1 MRICG
6 NMNRFF
12 MRPLLAA
19 AALLTASTATADY
32 FYDSQGIQYG
42 TLDETTCEVQN
53 PRGYSSDSSYSG
65 NISIPE
71 QVTNNGKTYTVTQIG
86 RHAFYGAKNLDGVVV
101 PKTVTVIYDNAFYG
115 SGVEWITIEDG
126 ENPIEFKT
134 GGSSMTRVFDDVPVK
149 NAYIGRDFIFPGGPS
164 WKTNPPFSWNDAL
177 QIVEIGDLVT
187 SIPSCSFNE
196 CHNLFQVTIGSGVKT
211 IGDDAF
217 GETGVENLYIDNLE
231 QWCNIDFGT
240 FYSSPLAFNHGWL
253 HVGGA
258 DAVYDIVIPDGV
270 TKINSYAFAGARL
283 NSVTVPSGVTEIG
296 EEAFAECWG
305 DFQTVHLPEGL
316 QSIGYGAFANSTL
329 KRIEIPESVTYL
341 GSNMFFRCNELEE
354 VIINAQITSVEEYS
368 FYQCGNLR
376 TVVLPPTLR
385 IIHDWA
391 FSSCISLQSIDIPE
405 GVTEI
410 GDVAFSGYGFTSVI
424 IPNSVRTLGAGCF
437 QGSKLT
443 SVVIGTGLS
452 EIPDDCFSG
461 SELTSVTLPDNVTS
475 LGEEAF
481 GGCASLAEV
490 NIGKGL
496 KQISDRCFQNS
507 GLKSIS
513 LPSRLSSIGVEAF
526 SDCASL
532 TTADL
537 GTGLREIPE
546 KCFQNSGIVTI
557 TLPENITTVG
567 EEAFS
572 LCLSMR
578 SVTVLGPKN
587 FEAYA
592 FFTDNYLERDRQGL
606 NVYIDDLTDWC
617 ERTTFANKYASPFY
631 TGGGDVPSSLYVNG
645 ELVENLV
652 IPDGM
657 VKINDYTF
665 NDCGSIKSVV
675 VPDGVVSIG
684 TYAFSCPEMA
694 KATIGKNVN
703 SIGSY
708 AFSSSKLMEF
718 TSWNPVPPANSGIG
732 YHSDDFTVYVPAGS
746 VDAYKN
752 SEAWRYFNIKPIG
765 EGGVEEIGGDG
776 VSVSVVDGRIVVSG
790 ADDDDVVEV
799 YDLSGRRVYAGVAAE
814 IPLTD
819 GGVYIVKV
827 AGQAFKMAV

>member
-1 MRICG
+1 MKRCFIKH
-6 NMNRFF
+6 
-12 MRPLLAA
+12 LLAA
-19 AALLTASTATADY
+19 AALLSASAARADW
-32 FYDSQGIQYG
+32 FSYDGLYYD
-42 TLDETTCEVQN
+42 TLDETTCEV
-53 PRGYSSDSSYSG
+53 SDNKWHSG
-65 NISIPE
+65 TASIPE
-71 QVTNNGKTYTVTQIG
+71 QVTNPLDGKTYIVTQIG
-86 RHAFYGAKNLDGVVV
+86 KRAFYEAKDLTGVRI

-258 DAVYDIVIPDGV
+258 DATYDIVIPDGV
-270 TKINSYAFAGARL
+270 TKISAFAFAGAKL
-283 NSVTVPSGVTEIG
+283 NSVTVPSGVTGIG

-305 DFQTVHLPEGL
+305 DFQTVYLPDGL
-316 QSIGYGAFANSTL
+316 QKIGYGAFRNSTL
-329 KRIEIPESVTYL
+329 KSIEIPESVTSL
-341 GSNMFFRCNELEE
+341 GYSMFLKCPELEE
-354 VIINAQITSVEEYS
+354 VVINAQITSLEEHS
-368 FYQCGNLR
+368 FVDCSNLR

-385 IIHDWA
+385 IIQDYV
-391 FSSCISLQSIDIPE
+391 FGGCSSLQSIDIPD
-405 GVTEI
+405 GVQEI
-410 GDVAFSGYGFTSVI
+410 GNSAFGGCGLTSVI
-424 IPNSVRTLGAGCF
+424 IPNSVRTLGTWCF
-437 QGSKLT
+437 SCDLT

-452 EIPDDCFSG
+452 EIPDGCFAGSG
-461 SELTSVTLPDNVTS
+461 LTSVTLPDNVTS

-481 GGCASLAEV
+481 ARCASLAEV

-496 KQISDRCFQNS
+496 KQIKDKCFAES
-507 GLKSIS
+507 GLKSVS
-513 LPSRLSSIGVEAF
+513 LPSNVTSIGVEAF
-526 SDCASL
+526 ANCASL
-532 TTADL
+532 ATVDF
-537 GTGLREIPE
+537 GSGIREIPE
-546 KCFQNSGIVTI
+546 NCFRSSGLTEI
-557 TLPENITTVG
+557 TLPE
-567 EEAFS
+567 
-572 LCLSMR
+572 
-578 SVTVLGPKN
+578 SVTNVREWAFAGCVSLRSLTVCGPKT
-587 FEAYA
+587 FDESA
-592 FFTDNYLERDRQGL
+592 FNIYKTTTDYI
-606 NVYIDDLTDWC
+606 NVYIDDLADWC
-617 ERTTFANKYASPFY
+617 ERSTFANQYSCPFVA
-631 TGGGDVPSSLYVNG
+631 GGNEGKLSSLYLNG

-652 IPDGM
+652 IPDG
-657 VKINDYTF
+657 VVRVSDYSF
-665 NDCGSIKSVV
+665 YNCGSIKTVV
-675 VPDGVVSIG
+675 VPDGVMAIG
-684 TYAFSCPEMA
+684 EYAFYCPEMT
-694 KATIGKNVN
+694 KVTLGNTVSIIGI
-703 SIGSY
+703 S
-708 AFSSSKLMEF
+708 AFYSGNLTEF
-718 TSWNPVPPANSGIG
+718 ICYNPVPPANSGLN
-732 YHSDDFTVYVPAGS
+732 YYDDFTVYVPAGS

-819 GGVYIVKV
+819 GGVYVVKV
-827 AGQAFKMAV
+827 AGQAFKMAI

>member
-1 MRICG
+1 MKRCFIKH
-6 NMNRFF
+6 
-12 MRPLLAA
+12 LLAA
-19 AALLTASTATADY
+19 AALLSASAARADW
-32 FYDSQGIQYG
+32 FSYDGLYYD
-42 TLDETTCEVQN
+42 TLDETTCEV
-53 PRGYSSDSSYSG
+53 SDNKWHSG
-65 NISIPE
+65 TASIPE
-71 QVTNNGKTYTVTQIG
+71 QVTNPLDGKVYTVTQIG
-86 RHAFYGAKNLDGVVV
+86 KRAFYEAKDLTGVRI

-126 ENPIEFKT
+126 ENPIGFKT

-354 VIINAQITSVEEYS
+354 AIINAQITSVEEYS

-546 KCFQNSGIVTI
+546 KCFQNSGLVTI

-665 NDCGSIKSVV
+665 NDCGSIRTVV

-718 TSWNPVPPANSGIG
+718 TSWNPVPPTNSGIG

-746 VDAYKN
+746 VDAYK
-752 SEAWRYFNIKPIG
+752 SAEDWRYYNIKAIG
-765 EGGVEEIGGDG
+765 DGGVEEIDGGE
-776 VSVSVVDGRIVVSG
+776 VSVSVIDGRIVVSG
-790 ADDDDVVEV
+790 ADDDAVVEV
-799 YDLSGRRVYAGVAAE
+799 YDLSGRMVYAGVAAE

>member
-1 MRICG
+1 MS
-6 NMNRFF
+6 RFLIK
-12 MRPLLAA
+12 PLLAA

-101 PKTVTVIYDNAFYG
+101 PKTVTVIYEDAFYG
-115 SGVEWITIEDG
+115 CGLGWIRFEDG
-126 ENPIEFKT
+126 EEPIEFKSKGT
-134 GGSSMTRVFDDVPVK
+134 GSMTRVFDEVPVV

-354 VIINAQITSVEEYS
+354 AIINAQITSVEEYS

-513 LPSRLSSIGVEAF
+513 IPSNVTSIGEEAF
-526 SDCASL
+526 AGCASL
-532 TTADL
+532 ETVDL
-537 GTGLREIPE
+537 STRLREIPE
-546 KCFQNSGIVTI
+546 KCFQNSGLVTI

-617 ERTTFANKYASPFY
+617 ERSTFANEYACPFY
-631 TGGGDVPSSLYVNG
+631 TGGGDEPSSLYVNG

-665 NDCGSIKSVV
+665 NDCGSINSVV

-703 SIGSY
+703 TIGMG
-708 AFSSSKLMEF
+708 AF
-718 TSWNPVPPANSGIG
+718 TSEKLAEFICWNPVPPAGSGLLSYTG
-732 YHSDDFTVYVPAGS
+732 PVYVPAGS
-746 VDAYKN
+746 VEAYK
-752 SEAWRYFNIKPIG
+752 SAEDWRYYNIKAIG
-765 EGGVEEIGGDG
+765 DGGVEEIGGG
-776 VSVSVVDGRIVVSG
+776 EVSVSVIDGRIVVSG
-790 ADDDDVVEV
+790 ADDDAVVEV
-799 YDLSGRRVYAGVAAE
+799 YDLSGRRVYAGAAVE

-819 GGVYIVKV
+819 GGVYVVKV
-827 AGQAFKMAV
+827 AGQAFKMAI

>member
-1 MRICG
+1 MKRCFIKH
-6 NMNRFF
+6 
-12 MRPLLAA
+12 LLAA
-19 AALLTASTATADY
+19 AALLSASAARADW
-32 FYDSQGIQYG
+32 FSYDGLYYD
-42 TLDETTCEVQN
+42 TLDETTCEV
-53 PRGYSSDSSYSG
+53 SDNKWHSG
-65 NISIPE
+65 TASIPE
-71 QVTNNGKTYTVTQIG
+71 QVTNPLDGKVYTVTQIG
-86 RHAFYGAKNLDGVVV
+86 KRAFYEAKDLTGVRI

-258 DAVYDIVIPDGV
+258 DATYDIVIPDGV
-270 TKINSYAFAGARL
+270 TKISAFAFAGAKL
-283 NSVTVPSGVTEIG
+283 NSVTVPSGVTGIG

-305 DFQTVHLPEGL
+305 DFQTVYLPDGL
-316 QSIGYGAFANSTL
+316 QKIGYGAFRNSTL
-329 KRIEIPESVTYL
+329 KSIEIPESVTSL
-341 GSNMFFRCNELEE
+341 GYSMFLKCPELEE
-354 VIINAQITSVEEYS
+354 VVINAQITSLEEHS
-368 FYQCGNLR
+368 FVDCSNLR

-385 IIHDWA
+385 IIQDYV
-391 FSSCISLQSIDIPE
+391 FGGCSSLQSIDIPD
-405 GVTEI
+405 GVQEI
-410 GDVAFSGYGFTSVI
+410 GNSAFGGCGLTSVI
-424 IPNSVRTLGAGCF
+424 IPNSVRTLGTWCF
-437 QGSKLT
+437 SCDLT

-452 EIPDDCFSG
+452 EIPDGCFAGSG
-461 SELTSVTLPDNVTS
+461 LTSVTLPDNVTS

-481 GGCASLAEV
+481 ARCASLAEV

-496 KQISDRCFQNS
+496 KQIKDKCFAES
-507 GLKSIS
+507 GLKSVS
-513 LPSRLSSIGVEAF
+513 LPSNVTSIGVEAF
-526 SDCASL
+526 AGCASL
-532 TTADL
+532 ETVDL
-537 GTGLREIPE
+537 STRLREIPE
-546 KCFQNSGIVTI
+546 KCFQNSGLVTI

-567 EEAFS
+567 EAAFS
-572 LCLSMR
+572 KCFSMR
-578 SVTVLGPKN
+578 SITVLGPKN

-592 FFTDNYLERDRQGL
+592 FFTNNYSESDRQGL
-606 NVYIDDLTDWC
+606 NVYIDDLADWC
-617 ERTTFANKYASPFY
+617 ERTTFANEYASPFY

-703 SIGSY
+703 SIGVS

-718 TSWNPVPPANSGIG
+718 TSWNPVPPAGSGIG

-746 VDAYKN
+746 VDAYK
-752 SEAWRYFNIKPIG
+752 SAEDWRYYNIKAIG
-765 EGGVEEIGGDG
+765 DGGVEEIGGG
-776 VSVSVVDGRIVVSG
+776 EVSVSVIDGRIVVSG
-790 ADDDDVVEV
+790 ADDDAVVEV
-799 YDLSGRRVYAGVAAE
+799 YDLSGRRVYAGAAAE

>member
-1 MRICG
+1 MKRCFIKH
-6 NMNRFF
+6 
-12 MRPLLAA
+12 LLAA
-19 AALLTASTATADY
+19 AALLSASAARADW
-32 FYDSQGIQYG
+32 FSYDGLYYA
-42 TLDETTCEVQN
+42 TLDETTCEV
-53 PRGYSSDSSYSG
+53 SDNKWHSG
-65 NISIPE
+65 TASIPE
-71 QVTNNGKTYTVTQIG
+71 QVTNPLDGKVYTVTQIG
-86 RHAFYGAKNLDGVVV
+86 KRAFYEAKDLTGVRI

-196 CHNLFQVTIGSGVKT
+196 CHNLFQVTIGNGVKT

-217 GETGVENLYIDNLE
+217 GETGVENLHIDNLE

-258 DAVYDIVIPDGV
+258 DATYDIVIPDGV
-270 TKINSYAFAGARL
+270 TKISAFAFAGAKL
-283 NSVTVPSGVTEIG
+283 NSVTVPSGVTGIG

-305 DFQTVHLPEGL
+305 DFQTVYLPDGL
-316 QSIGYGAFANSTL
+316 QKIGYGAFRNSTL
-329 KRIEIPESVTYL
+329 KSIEIPESVTSL
-341 GSNMFFRCNELEE
+341 GYSMFLKCPELEE
-354 VIINAQITSVEEYS
+354 VVINAQITSLEEHS
-368 FYQCGNLR
+368 FVDCSNLR

-385 IIHDWA
+385 IIQDYV
-391 FSSCISLQSIDIPE
+391 FGGCSSLQSIDIPD
-405 GVTEI
+405 GVQEI
-410 GDVAFSGYGFTSVI
+410 GNSAFGGCGLTSVI
-424 IPNSVRTLGAGCF
+424 IPNSVRTLGTWCF
-437 QGSKLT
+437 SCDLT

-452 EIPDDCFSG
+452 EIPDGCFAGSG
-461 SELTSVTLPDNVTS
+461 LTSVTLPDNVTS

-481 GGCASLAEV
+481 ARCASLAEV

-496 KQISDRCFQNS
+496 KQIKDKCFAES
-507 GLKSIS
+507 GLKSVS
-513 LPSRLSSIGVEAF
+513 LPSNVTSIGVEAF
-526 SDCASL
+526 ANCASL
-532 TTADL
+532 ATVDF
-537 GTGLREIPE
+537 GSGIREIPE
-546 KCFQNSGIVTI
+546 NCFRSSGLTEI
-557 TLPENITTVG
+557 TLPE
-567 EEAFS
+567 
-572 LCLSMR
+572 
-578 SVTVLGPKN
+578 SVTNVREWAFAGCVSLRSLTVCGPKT
-587 FEAYA
+587 FDESA
-592 FFTDNYLERDRQGL
+592 FNIYKTTTDYI
-606 NVYIDDLTDWC
+606 NVYIDDLADWC
-617 ERTTFANKYASPFY
+617 ERSTFANQYSCPFVA
-631 TGGGDVPSSLYVNG
+631 GGNEGKLSSLYLNG

-652 IPDGM
+652 IPDG
-657 VKINDYTF
+657 VVRVSDYSF
-665 NDCGSIKSVV
+665 YNCGSIKTVV
-675 VPDGVVSIG
+675 VPDGVMAIG
-684 TYAFSCPEMA
+684 EYAFYCPEMT
-694 KATIGKNVN
+694 KVTLGNTVSIIGI
-703 SIGSY
+703 S
-708 AFSSSKLMEF
+708 AFYSGNLTEF
-718 TSWNPVPPANSGIG
+718 ICYNPVPPANSGLN
-732 YHSDDFTVYVPAGS
+732 YYDDFTVYVPAGS

-819 GGVYIVKV
+819 GGVYVVKV
-827 AGQAFKMAV
+827 AGQAFKMAI

>member
-1 MRICG
+1 
-6 NMNRFF
+6 MNRFF

-19 AALLTASTATADY
+19 AALLTASTVEAG
-32 FYDSQGIQYG
+32 FFWVGGIQYV
-42 TLDETTCEVQN
+42 TLDETTCEVGEN
-53 PRGYSSDSSYSG
+53 EFFSG
-65 NISIPE
+65 SARIPE
-71 QVTNNGKTYTVTQIG
+71 QVTYNGNTYTVTQIG
-86 RHAFYGAKNLDGVVV
+86 KRAFYEAKDLTGVRI

>member
-1 MRICG
+1 MKRCFIKH
-6 NMNRFF
+6 
-12 MRPLLAA
+12 LLAA
-19 AALLTASTATADY
+19 AALLSASAARADW
-32 FYDSQGIQYG
+32 FSYDGLYYA
-42 TLDETTCEVQN
+42 TLDETTCEV
-53 PRGYSSDSSYSG
+53 SDNKWHSG
-65 NISIPE
+65 TASIPE
-71 QVTNNGKTYTVTQIG
+71 QVTNPLDGKTYIVTQIG
-86 RHAFYGAKNLDGVVV
+86 KRAFYEAKDLTGVRI

-258 DAVYDIVIPDGV
+258 DATYDIVIPDGV
-270 TKINSYAFAGARL
+270 TKISAFAFAGAKL
-283 NSVTVPSGVTEIG
+283 NSVTVPSGVTGIG

-305 DFQTVHLPEGL
+305 DFQTVYLPDGL
-316 QSIGYGAFANSTL
+316 QKIGYGAFRNSTL
-329 KRIEIPESVTYL
+329 KSIEIPESVTSL
-341 GSNMFFRCNELEE
+341 GYSMFLKCPELEE
-354 VIINAQITSVEEYS
+354 VVINAQITSLEEHS
-368 FYQCGNLR
+368 FVDCSNLR
-376 TVVLPPTLR
+376 TVVLPPALR
-385 IIHDWA
+385 IIQDYV
-391 FSSCISLQSIDIPE
+391 FGGCSSLQSIDIPD
-405 GVTEI
+405 GVQEI
-410 GDVAFSGYGFTSVI
+410 GNSAFGGCGLTSVI
-424 IPNSVRTLGAGCF
+424 IPNSVRTLGTWCF
-437 QGSKLT
+437 SCDLA

-452 EIPDDCFSG
+452 EIPDGCFAGSG
-461 SELTSVTLPDNVTS
+461 LTSVTLPDNVTS

-481 GGCASLAEV
+481 ARCASLAEV

-496 KQISDRCFQNS
+496 KQIKDKCFAES
-507 GLKSIS
+507 GLKSVS
-513 LPSRLSSIGVEAF
+513 LPSNVTSIGVEAF
-526 SDCASL
+526 ANCASL
-532 TTADL
+532 ATVDF
-537 GTGLREIPE
+537 GSGIREIPE
-546 KCFQNSGIVTI
+546 NCFRSSGLTEI
-557 TLPENITTVG
+557 TLPE
-567 EEAFS
+567 
-572 LCLSMR
+572 
-578 SVTVLGPKN
+578 SVTNVREWAFAGCVSLRSLTVCGPKT
-587 FEAYA
+587 FDESA
-592 FFTDNYLERDRQGL
+592 FNIYKTTTDYI
-606 NVYIDDLTDWC
+606 NVYIDDLADWC
-617 ERTTFANKYASPFY
+617 ERSTFANQYSCPFVA
-631 TGGGDVPSSLYVNG
+631 GGNEGKLSSLYLNG

-652 IPDGM
+652 IPDG
-657 VKINDYTF
+657 VVRVSDYSF
-665 NDCGSIKSVV
+665 YNCGSIKTVV
-675 VPDGVVSIG
+675 VPDGVMAIG
-684 TYAFSCPEMA
+684 EYAFYCPEMT
-694 KATIGKNVN
+694 KVTLGNTVSIIGI
-703 SIGSY
+703 S
-708 AFSSSKLMEF
+708 AFYSGNLTEF
-718 TSWNPVPPANSGIG
+718 ICYNPVPPANSGLN
-732 YHSDDFTVYVPAGS
+732 YYDDFTVYVPAGS

-819 GGVYIVKV
+819 GGVYVVKV
-827 AGQAFKMAV
+827 AGQAFKMAI

>member
-1 MRICG
+1 MS
-6 NMNRFF
+6 RFLIK
-12 MRPLLAA
+12 PLLAA

-101 PKTVTVIYDNAFYG
+101 PKTVTVIYEDAFYG
-115 SGVEWITIEDG
+115 CGLGWIRFEDG
-126 ENPIEFKT
+126 EEPIEFKSKGT
-134 GGSSMTRVFDDVPVK
+134 GSMTRVFDEVPVV
-149 NAYIGRDFIFPGGPS
+149 NAYIGRDFILPGGL
-164 WKTNPPFSWNDAL
+164 WEYNPPFSWNDDL

-187 SIPSCSFNE
+187 SLPSCAFQE
-196 CHNLFQVTIGSGVKT
+196 CPNLMQVTIGSGLKS

-217 GETGVENLYIDNLE
+217 DNTGVQNLYIDNLE

-240 FYSSPLAFNHGWL
+240 VYSNPLAFNQGWL

-258 DAVYDIVIPDGV
+258 DATYDIVIPDGV
-270 TKINSYAFAGARL
+270 TKINSYAFAGAKL
-283 NSVTVPSGVTEIG
+283 NTVTVPSGVTEIG
-296 EEAFAECWG
+296 DEVFFYCWG
-305 DFQTVHLPEGL
+305 DFQTVNLPDGL
-316 QSIGYGAFANSTL
+316 KSIGYGAFSTNSLQT
-329 KRIEIPESVTYL
+329 IVIPESVTSL
-341 GSNMFFRCNELEE
+341 GNNLCINSKELRE
-354 VIINAQITSVEEYS
+354 VRINANITTLGEYS
-368 FYQCGNLR
+368 FHNCAGLQ
-376 TVVLPPTLR
+376 TVTLPPTLR
-385 IIHDWA
+385 VIQDWA
-391 FSSCISLQSIDIPE
+391 FNGCSLQSIDIPE
-405 GVTEI
+405 GVQEI
-410 GDVAFSGYGFTSVI
+410 GEVAFSGGDFASLT
-424 IPNSVRTLGAGCF
+424 IPNSVITMGEGCF
-437 QGSKLT
+437 GGCDKLVSLTIGSGLT
-443 SVVIGTGLS
+443 
-452 EIPDDCFSG
+452 EIPARCFSRAAIP
-461 SELTSVTLPDNVTS
+461 SVTLPDNITS

-481 GGCASLAEV
+481 AECASLAEV

-513 LPSRLSSIGVEAF
+513 IPSNVTSIGEEAF
-526 SDCASL
+526 AGCASL
-532 TTADL
+532 ETVDL
-537 GTGLREIPE
+537 STRLREIPE
-546 KCFQNSGIVTI
+546 KCFQNSGLVTI

-567 EEAFS
+567 EAAFS
-572 LCLSMR
+572 KCFSMR

-592 FFTDNYLERDRQGL
+592 FFTNNYSESDRQGL

-617 ERTTFANKYASPFY
+617 ERTTFANEYASPFY
-631 TGGGDVPSSLYVNG
+631 TWYGNEHQSLYLDG

-652 IPDGM
+652 IPDGV

-684 TYAFSCPEMA
+684 TYAFSCPELT

-703 SIGSY
+703 TIGMG
-708 AFSSSKLMEF
+708 AFTSEKLAEF
-718 TSWNPVPPANSGIG
+718 ISWNPVPPTGSGIG

-746 VDAYKN
+746 VDAYK
-752 SEAWRYFNIKPIG
+752 SAEDWRYYNIKAIG
-765 EGGVEEIGGDG
+765 DGGVEEIGGG
-776 VSVSVVDGRIVVSG
+776 EVSVSVVDGRIVVSG
-790 ADDDDVVEV
+790 ADDDAVVEV

>member
-1 MRICG
+1 
-6 NMNRFF
+6 

-19 AALLTASTATADY
+19 AALLTASTARADW
-32 FYDSQGIQYG
+32 FSYDGLYYD
-42 TLDETTCEVQN
+42 TLDETTCEV
-53 PRGYSSDSSYSG
+53 SDNKWHSG
-65 NISIPE
+65 TASIPE
-71 QVTNNGKTYTVTQIG
+71 QVTNPLDGKTYIVTQIG
-86 RHAFYGAKNLDGVVV
+86 KRAFYEAKDLTGVRI

-126 ENPIEFKT
+126 ENPIGFKT

-354 VIINAQITSVEEYS
+354 AIINAQITSVEEYS

-496 KQISDRCFQNS
+496 KQIKDKCFAES
-507 GLKSIS
+507 GLKSVS
-513 LPSRLSSIGVEAF
+513 LPSNVTSIGVEAF
-526 SDCASL
+526 ANCASL
-532 TTADL
+532 ATVDF
-537 GTGLREIPE
+537 GSGIREIPE
-546 KCFQNSGIVTI
+546 NCFRSSGLTEI
-557 TLPENITTVG
+557 TLPESVTTVG
-567 EEAFS
+567 EWAFAGCVS
-572 LCLSMR
+572 LR
-578 SVTVLGPKN
+578 SLTVCGPKT
-587 FEAYA
+587 FDESA
-592 FFTDNYLERDRQGL
+592 FNIYKTTTDYI
-606 NVYIDDLTDWC
+606 NVYIDDLADWC
-617 ERTTFANKYASPFY
+617 ERSTFANQYSCPFVA
-631 TGGGDVPSSLYVNG
+631 GGNEGKLSSLYLNG

-652 IPDGM
+652 IPDG
-657 VKINDYTF
+657 VVRVSDYSF
-665 NDCGSIKSVV
+665 YNCGSIKTVV
-675 VPDGVVSIG
+675 VPDGVMAIG
-684 TYAFSCPEMA
+684 KYAFYCPEMT
-694 KATIGKNVN
+694 KVTLGNTVSI
-703 SIGSY
+703 IGSS
-708 AFSSSKLMEF
+708 AFYSGNLTEF
-718 TSWNPVPPANSGIG
+718 ICYNPVPPAGSGLLSYTG
-732 YHSDDFTVYVPAGS
+732 PVYVPAGS
-746 VDAYKN
+746 VEAYK
-752 SEAWRYFNIKPIG
+752 SAEDWRYYNIKAIG
-765 EGGVEEIGGDG
+765 DGGVEEIDGGE

-790 ADDDDVVEV
+790 ADDDAVVEV

>member
-1 MRICG
+1 MDS
-6 NMNRFF
+6 MNRFF
-12 MRPLLAA
+12 MKPMLLAA
-19 AALLTASTATADY
+19 ALLLTVPAARASMFSY
-32 FYDSQGIQYG
+32 NGLEYY
-42 TLDETTCEVQN
+42 TLDETTCEVGDN
-53 PRGYSSDSSYSG
+53 RYSSGTVD
-65 NISIPE
+65 IPE
-71 QVTNNGKTYTVTQIG
+71 QVTNPLDGKVYTVTQIG
-86 RHAFYGAKNLDGVVV
+86 KRAFYEAKDLTGVRI

-283 NSVTVPSGVTEIG
+283 NSVTVPSGVAEIG

-354 VIINAQITSVEEYS
+354 AIINAQITSVEEYS

-546 KCFQNSGIVTI
+546 KCFQNSGLVTI

-703 SIGSY
+703 TIGMG
-708 AFSSSKLMEF
+708 AF
-718 TSWNPVPPANSGIG
+718 TSEKLAEFICWNPVPPAGSGLLSYTG
-732 YHSDDFTVYVPAGS
+732 PVYVPAGS
-746 VDAYKN
+746 VEAYK
-752 SEAWRYFNIKPIG
+752 SAEDWRYYNIKAIG
-765 EGGVEEIGGDG
+765 DGGVEEIGSEG

-819 GGVYIVKV
+819 GGVYVVKV
-827 AGQAFKMAV
+827 AGQAFKMAI

>member
-1 MRICG
+1 MKRCFIKH
-6 NMNRFF
+6 
-12 MRPLLAA
+12 LLAA
-19 AALLTASTATADY
+19 AALLSASAARADW
-32 FYDSQGIQYG
+32 FSYDGLYYA
-42 TLDETTCEVQN
+42 TLDETTCEV
-53 PRGYSSDSSYSG
+53 SDNKWHSG
-65 NISIPE
+65 TASIPE
-71 QVTNNGKTYTVTQIG
+71 QVTNPLDGKTYIVTQIG
-86 RHAFYGAKNLDGVVV
+86 KRAFYEAKDLTGVRI

-258 DAVYDIVIPDGV
+258 DATYDIVIPDGV
-270 TKINSYAFAGARL
+270 TKISAFAFAGAKL
-283 NSVTVPSGVTEIG
+283 NSVTVPSGVTGIG

-305 DFQTVHLPEGL
+305 DFQTVYLPDGL
-316 QSIGYGAFANSTL
+316 QKIGYGAFRNSTL
-329 KRIEIPESVTYL
+329 KSIEIPESVTSL
-341 GSNMFFRCNELEE
+341 GYSMFLKCPELEE
-354 VIINAQITSVEEYS
+354 VVINAQITSLEEHS
-368 FYQCGNLR
+368 FVDCSNLR

-385 IIHDWA
+385 IIQDYV
-391 FSSCISLQSIDIPE
+391 FGGCSSLQSIDIPD
-405 GVTEI
+405 GVQEI
-410 GDVAFSGYGFTSVI
+410 GNSAFGGCGLTSVI
-424 IPNSVRTLGAGCF
+424 IPNSVRTLGTWCF
-437 QGSKLT
+437 SCDLT

-452 EIPDDCFSG
+452 EIPDGCFAGSG
-461 SELTSVTLPDNVTS
+461 LTSVTLPDNVTS

-481 GGCASLAEV
+481 ARCASLAEV

-496 KQISDRCFQNS
+496 KQIKDKCFAES
-507 GLKSIS
+507 GLKSVS
-513 LPSRLSSIGVEAF
+513 LPSNVTSIGVEAF
-526 SDCASL
+526 ANCASL
-532 TTADL
+532 ATVDF
-537 GTGLREIPE
+537 GSGIREIPE
-546 KCFQNSGIVTI
+546 NCFRSSGLTEI
-557 TLPENITTVG
+557 TLPE
-567 EEAFS
+567 
-572 LCLSMR
+572 
-578 SVTVLGPKN
+578 SVTNVREWAFAGCVSLRSLTVCGPKT
-587 FEAYA
+587 FDESA
-592 FFTDNYLERDRQGL
+592 FNIYKTTTDYI
-606 NVYIDDLTDWC
+606 NVYIDDLADWC
-617 ERTTFANKYASPFY
+617 ERSTFANQYSCPFVA
-631 TGGGDVPSSLYVNG
+631 GGNEGKLSSLYLNG

-652 IPDGM
+652 IPDG
-657 VKINDYTF
+657 VVRVSDYSF
-665 NDCGSIKSVV
+665 YNCGSIKTVV
-675 VPDGVVSIG
+675 VPDGVMAIG
-684 TYAFSCPEMA
+684 EYAFYCPEMT
-694 KATIGKNVN
+694 KVTLGNTVSIIGI
-703 SIGSY
+703 S
-708 AFSSSKLMEF
+708 AFYSGNLTEF
-718 TSWNPVPPANSGIG
+718 ICYNPVPPANSGLN
-732 YHSDDFTVYVPAGS
+732 YYDDFTVYVPAGS

-819 GGVYIVKV
+819 GGVYVVKV
-827 AGQAFKMAV
+827 AGQAFKMAI

>member
-1 MRICG
+1 
-6 NMNRFF
+6 

-19 AALLTASTATADY
+19 AALLTASTVEAG
-32 FYDSQGIQYG
+32 FFWVGGIQYV
-42 TLDETTCEVQN
+42 TLDETTCEVGEN
-53 PRGYSSDSSYSG
+53 EFFSG
-65 NISIPE
+65 SARIPE
-71 QVTNNGKTYTVTQIG
+71 QVTYNRNTYTVTQIG
-86 RHAFYGAKNLDGVVV
+86 KRAFYEAKDLTGVRI

-354 VIINAQITSVEEYS
+354 AIINAQITSVEEYS

-481 GGCASLAEV
+481 VDCASLEEV
-490 NIGKGL
+490 TLGKGL

-546 KCFQNSGIVTI
+546 KCFQNSGLVTI

-703 SIGSY
+703 TIGMG
-708 AFSSSKLMEF
+708 AF
-718 TSWNPVPPANSGIG
+718 TSEKLAEFICWNPVPPAGSGLLSYTG
-732 YHSDDFTVYVPAGS
+732 PVYVPAGS
-746 VDAYKN
+746 VEAYK
-752 SEAWRYFNIKPIG
+752 SAEDWRYYNIKAIG
-765 EGGVEEIGGDG
+765 DGGVEEIDGGE

-790 ADDDDVVEV
+790 ADDDAVVEV

>member
-1 MRICG
+1 MKRCFIKH
-6 NMNRFF
+6 
-12 MRPLLAA
+12 LLAA
-19 AALLTASTATADY
+19 AALLSASAARADW
-32 FYDSQGIQYG
+32 FSYDGLYYD
-42 TLDETTCEVQN
+42 TLDETTCEV
-53 PRGYSSDSSYSG
+53 SDNKWHSG
-65 NISIPE
+65 TASIPE
-71 QVTNNGKTYTVTQIG
+71 QVTNPLDGKVYTVTQIG
-86 RHAFYGAKNLDGVVV
+86 KRAFYEAKDLTGVRI

-126 ENPIEFKT
+126 ENPIGFKT

-354 VIINAQITSVEEYS
+354 AIINAQITSVEEYS

-496 KQISDRCFQNS
+496 KQISDPRM
-507 GLKSIS
+507 S
-513 LPSRLSSIGVEAF
+513 LR
-526 SDCASL
+526 
-532 TTADL
+532 
-537 GTGLREIPE
+537 
-546 KCFQNSGIVTI
+546 
-557 TLPENITTVG
+557 
-567 EEAFS
+567 
-572 LCLSMR
+572 
-578 SVTVLGPKN
+578 
-587 FEAYA
+587 
-592 FFTDNYLERDRQGL
+592 
-606 NVYIDDLTDWC
+606 
-617 ERTTFANKYASPFY
+617 
-631 TGGGDVPSSLYVNG
+631 
-645 ELVENLV
+645 
-652 IPDGM
+652 
-657 VKINDYTF
+657 
-665 NDCGSIKSVV
+665 
-675 VPDGVVSIG
+675 
-684 TYAFSCPEMA
+684 
-694 KATIGKNVN
+694 
-703 SIGSY
+703 
-708 AFSSSKLMEF
+708 
-718 TSWNPVPPANSGIG
+718 
-732 YHSDDFTVYVPAGS
+732 
-746 VDAYKN
+746 
-752 SEAWRYFNIKPIG
+752 
-765 EGGVEEIGGDG
+765 
-776 VSVSVVDGRIVVSG
+776 
-790 ADDDDVVEV
+790 
-799 YDLSGRRVYAGVAAE
+799 
-814 IPLTD
+814 
-819 GGVYIVKV
+819 
-827 AGQAFKMAV
+827 

>member
-19 AALLTASTATADY
+19 AALLTASTVEAG
-32 FYDSQGIQYG
+32 FFWVGGIQYV
-42 TLDETTCEVQN
+42 TLDETTCEVGEN
-53 PRGYSSDSSYSG
+53 EFFSG
-65 NISIPE
+65 SARIPE
-71 QVTNNGKTYTVTQIG
+71 QVTYNGNTYTVTQIG
-86 RHAFYGAKNLDGVVV
+86 KRAFYEAKDLTGVRI

-354 VIINAQITSVEEYS
+354 AIINAQITSVEEYS

-546 KCFQNSGIVTI
+546 KCFQNSGLVTI

-572 LCLSMR
+572 LCLSIR

-665 NDCGSIKSVV
+665 NDCGSIR
-675 VPDGVVSIG
+675 
-684 TYAFSCPEMA
+684 
-694 KATIGKNVN
+694 
-703 SIGSY
+703 
-708 AFSSSKLMEF
+708 
-718 TSWNPVPPANSGIG
+718 
-732 YHSDDFTVYVPAGS
+732 TV
-746 VDAYKN
+746 
-752 SEAWRYFNIKPIG
+752 
-765 EGGVEEIGGDG
+765 
-776 VSVSVVDGRIVVSG
+776 
-790 ADDDDVVEV
+790 
-799 YDLSGRRVYAGVAAE
+799 
-814 IPLTD
+814 
-819 GGVYIVKV
+819 
-827 AGQAFKMAV
+827 

>member
-19 AALLTASTATADY
+19 AALLTASTVEAG
-32 FYDSQGIQYG
+32 FFWVGGIQYV
-42 TLDETTCEVQN
+42 TLDETTCEVGEN
-53 PRGYSSDSSYSG
+53 EFFSG
-65 NISIPE
+65 SARIPE
-71 QVTNNGKTYTVTQIG
+71 QVTYNGNTYTVTQIG
-86 RHAFYGAKNLDGVVV
+86 KRAFYEAKNLTEVHI
-101 PKTVTVIYDNAFYG
+101 PKTVTVIYDDAFYG
-115 SGVEWITIEDG
+115 SNAGWVEFEDG
-126 ENPIEFKT
+126 EEPVEFK
-134 GGSSMTRVFDDVPVK
+134 SSVSGDMTRVFDEVPVK
-149 NAYIGRDFIFPGGPS
+149 NAYIGRDFILPGGL
-164 WKTNPPFSWNDAL
+164 WEYNPPFSWNDDL

-187 SIPSCSFNE
+187 SLPSCAFQE
-196 CHNLFQVTIGSGVKT
+196 CPNLMQVTIGSGLKS

-217 GETGVENLYIDNLE
+217 DNTGVQNLYIDNLE

-240 FYSSPLAFNHGWL
+240 VYSNPLAFNQGWL

-258 DAVYDIVIPDGV
+258 DATYDIVIPDGV
-270 TKINSYAFAGARL
+270 TKISSYAFAGAKL
-283 NSVTVPSGVTEIG
+283 NTVTVPSGVTEIG
-296 EEAFAECWG
+296 DEAFAYCWG
-305 DFQTVHLPEGL
+305 DFQTVNLPDGL
-316 QSIGYGAFANSTL
+316 KSIGYAAFHTSSLQA
-329 KRIEIPESVTYL
+329 IEIPESVTSL
-341 GSNMFFRCNELEE
+341 GNNLCINSKELRE
-354 VIINAQITSVEEYS
+354 VRINANITTLGEYS
-368 FYQCGNLR
+368 FHNCAGLQ
-376 TVVLPPTLR
+376 TVTLPPTLR
-385 IIHDWA
+385 VIQDWA
-391 FSSCISLQSIDIPE
+391 FNGCNLQSIDIPE
-405 GVTEI
+405 GVQEI
-410 GDVAFSGYGFTSVI
+410 GEVAFSGGDFASLT
-424 IPNSVRTLGAGCF
+424 IPNSVITMGEGCF
-437 QGSKLT
+437 GGCDKLVSLTIGSGLT
-443 SVVIGTGLS
+443 
-452 EIPDDCFSG
+452 EIPARCFSRAAIP
-461 SELTSVTLPDNVTS
+461 SVTLPDNITS

-481 GGCASLAEV
+481 VDCASLEEV
-490 NIGKGL
+490 TLGKGL

-513 LPSRLSSIGVEAF
+513 LPSRLFSIGVEAF

-532 TTADL
+532 ATADL

-546 KCFQNSGIVTI
+546 KCFQNSGLVTI

-703 SIGSY
+703 TIGMG
-708 AFSSSKLMEF
+708 AF
-718 TSWNPVPPANSGIG
+718 TSEKLAEFICWNPVPPAGSGLLSYTG
-732 YHSDDFTVYVPAGS
+732 PVYVPAGS
-746 VDAYKN
+746 VEAYK
-752 SEAWRYFNIKPIG
+752 SAEDWRYYNIKAIG
-765 EGGVEEIGGDG
+765 DGGVEEIDGGE
-776 VSVSVVDGRIVVSG
+776 VSVSVIDGRIVVSG
-790 ADDDDVVEV
+790 ADDDAVVEV

-819 GGVYIVKV
+819 GGVYVVKV
-827 AGQAFKMAV
+827 AGQAFKMAI

>member
-101 PKTVTVIYDNAFYG
+101 PKAVTVIYEDAFYG
-115 SGVEWITIEDG
+115 CGLGWIRFEDG
-126 ENPIEFKT
+126 EEPIEFKSKGT
-134 GGSSMTRVFDDVPVK
+134 GSMTRVFDEVPVV

-354 VIINAQITSVEEYS
+354 AIINAQITSVEEYS

-496 KQISDRCFQNS
+496 KQIKDKCFAES
-507 GLKSIS
+507 GLKSVS
-513 LPSRLSSIGVEAF
+513 LPSNVTSIGVEAF
-526 SDCASL
+526 ANCASL
-532 TTADL
+532 ATVDF
-537 GTGLREIPE
+537 GSGIREIPE
-546 KCFQNSGIVTI
+546 NCFRSSGLTEI
-557 TLPENITTVG
+557 TLPESVTTVG
-567 EEAFS
+567 EWAFAGCVS
-572 LCLSMR
+572 LR
-578 SVTVLGPKN
+578 SLTVCGPKT
-587 FEAYA
+587 FDESA
-592 FFTDNYLERDRQGL
+592 FNIYKTTTDYI

-703 SIGSY
+703 TIGNY

-718 TSWNPVPPANSGIG
+718 TSWNPVPPTNSGIG

-746 VDAYKN
+746 VDAYK
-752 SEAWRYFNIKPIG
+752 SAEDWRYYNIKAIG
-765 EGGVEEIGGDG
+765 DGGVEEIGGG
-776 VSVSVVDGRIVVSG
+776 EVSVSVIDGRIVVSG

-819 GGVYIVKV
+819 GGVYVVKV
-827 AGQAFKMAV
+827 AGQAFKMAI

>member
-6 NMNRFF
+6 NMNSFF

-19 AALLTASTATADY
+19 AALLTASTVEAG
-32 FYDSQGIQYG
+32 FFWVGGIQYV
-42 TLDETTCEVQN
+42 TLDETTCEVGEN
-53 PRGYSSDSSYSG
+53 EFFSG
-65 NISIPE
+65 SARIPE
-71 QVTNNGKTYTVTQIG
+71 QVTYNGNTYTVTQIG
-86 RHAFYGAKNLDGVVV
+86 KRAFYEAKNLTEVHI
-101 PKTVTVIYDNAFYG
+101 PKTVTVIYDDAFYG
-115 SGVEWITIEDG
+115 SNAGWVESEDG
-126 ENPIEFKT
+126 EDPVEIK
-134 GGSSMTRVFDDVPVK
+134 SSSHKRLFDEVPVV
-149 NAYIGRDFIFPGGPS
+149 NAYVGRDFILPTGY
-164 WKTNPPFSWNDAL
+164 NPPFSFNDAL
-177 QIVEIGDLVT
+177 LTAEIGDLVT
-187 SIPSCSFNE
+187 SLPSEAFYKCP
-196 CHNLFQVTIGSGVKT
+196 NLTQLTIGSGVKT

-217 GETGVENLYIDNLE
+217 GETGVENLYIDYLE

-240 FYSSPLAFNHGWL
+240 FYSSPLAYNHGFL

-258 DAVYDIVIPDGV
+258 DATYDIVIPDGV
-270 TKINSYAFAGARL
+270 TKISSYAFAGANL
-283 NSVTVPSGVTEIG
+283 NTVTVPSGVTEIG

-316 QSIGYGAFANSTL
+316 QKIGYGAFRNSTL
-329 KRIEIPESVTYL
+329 KSIEIPESVTSL
-341 GSNMFFRCNELEE
+341 GYSMFLKCPELEE
-354 VIINAQITSVEEYS
+354 VVINAQITSLEEHS
-368 FYQCGNLR
+368 FVDCSNLR
-376 TVVLPPTLR
+376 TVVLPQTLR
-385 IIHDWA
+385 IIQDYV
-391 FSSCISLQSIDIPE
+391 FGGCSSLQSIDIPD
-405 GVTEI
+405 GVQEI
-410 GDVAFSGYGFTSVI
+410 GNSAFGGCGLTSVI
-424 IPNSVRTLGAGCF
+424 IPNSVRTLGAWCF
-437 QGSKLT
+437 SCDLA

-452 EIPDDCFSG
+452 EIPDGCFAGSG
-461 SELTSVTLPDNVTS
+461 LTSVTLPDNVTS

-481 GGCASLAEV
+481 ARCASLAEV

-496 KQISDRCFQNS
+496 KQIKDKCFAES
-507 GLKSIS
+507 GLKSVS
-513 LPSRLSSIGVEAF
+513 LPSNVTSIGVEAF
-526 SDCASL
+526 ANCASL
-532 TTADL
+532 ATVDF
-537 GTGLREIPE
+537 GSGIREIPE
-546 KCFQNSGIVTI
+546 NCFRSSGLTEI
-557 TLPENITTVG
+557 TLPESVTNVG
-567 EEAFS
+567 EWAFAGCVS
-572 LCLSMR
+572 LR
-578 SVTVLGPKN
+578 SLTVCGPKT
-587 FEAYA
+587 FDESA
-592 FFTDNYLERDRQGL
+592 FNIYKTTTDYI

-703 SIGSY
+703 TIGNY

-718 TSWNPVPPANSGIG
+718 TSWNPVPPTNSGIG

-746 VDAYKN
+746 VDAYK
-752 SEAWRYFNIKPIG
+752 SAEDWRYYNIKAIG
-765 EGGVEEIGGDG
+765 DGGVEEIGGG
-776 VSVSVVDGRIVVSG
+776 EVSVSVIDGRIVVSG
-790 ADDDDVVEV
+790 ADDDAVVEV

>member
-12 MRPLLAA
+12 MKPLLTA
-19 AALLTASTATADY
+19 AALLTATTAEA
-32 FYDSQGIQYG
+32 FRVQGIEYSP
-42 TLDETTCEVQN
+42 LDETTCEVYTDSWTGN
-53 PRGYSSDSSYSG
+53 SSYSG

-71 QVTNNGKTYTVTQIG
+71 QVTDTYSGKTYTVTQIG
-86 RHAFYGAKNLDGVVV
+86 KRAFYGAKKLVEVHI
-101 PKTVTVIYDNAFYG
+101 PKTVTVVYDNAFTG
-115 SGVEWITIEDG
+115 SNVATVRFEDG
-126 ENPIEFKT
+126 EEPVEFK
-134 GGSSMTRVFDDVPVK
+134 SSVSGDMTRVFDEVPVK
-149 NAYIGRDFIFPGGPS
+149 NAYIGRDFILPGGL
-164 WKTNPPFSWNDAL
+164 WKYNPPFSWNDDL

-187 SIPSCSFNE
+187 SLPSCAFQV
-196 CHNLFQVTIGSGVKT
+196 CPNLIQVTIGSGLKT

-217 GETGVENLYIDNLE
+217 DETGVQNLYIDNLE

-240 FYSSPLAFNHGWL
+240 VYSNPLAFNQGWL

-258 DAVYDIVIPDGV
+258 DATYDIVIPDGV
-270 TKINSYAFAGARL
+270 TKISSYAFAGAKL
-283 NSVTVPSGVTEIG
+283 NTVTVPSGVTEIG
-296 EEAFAECWG
+296 DEAFAYCWG
-305 DFQTVHLPEGL
+305 DFQTVNLPDGL
-316 QSIGYGAFANSTL
+316 KSIGYAAFHTSSLQA
-329 KRIEIPESVTYL
+329 IEIPESVTSL
-341 GSNMFFRCNELEE
+341 GNNLCINSKELRE
-354 VIINAQITSVEEYS
+354 VRINANITTLGEYS
-368 FYQCGNLR
+368 FHNCAGLQ
-376 TVVLPPTLR
+376 TVTLPPTLR
-385 IIHDWA
+385 VIQDWA
-391 FSSCISLQSIDIPE
+391 FNGCNLQSIDIPE
-405 GVTEI
+405 GVQEI
-410 GDVAFSGYGFTSVI
+410 GEVAFSGGDFTSLT
-424 IPNSVRTLGAGCF
+424 IPNSVITMGEGCF
-437 QGSKLT
+437 GGCDKLVSLTIGSGLT
-443 SVVIGTGLS
+443 
-452 EIPDDCFSG
+452 EIPARCFSRAAIP
-461 SELTSVTLPDNVTS
+461 SVTLPDNITS

-481 GGCASLAEV
+481 AECASLAEV

-513 LPSRLSSIGVEAF
+513 IPSNVTSIGVEAF
-526 SDCASL
+526 AGCASL
-532 TTADL
+532 ETVDL
-537 GTGLREIPE
+537 STRLREIPE
-546 KCFQNSGIVTI
+546 KCFQNSGLVSI

-567 EEAFS
+567 KEAFS

-606 NVYIDDLTDWC
+606 NVYIDDLADWC
-617 ERTTFANKYASPFY
+617 ERTTFANEYACPFY
-631 TGGGDVPSSLYVNG
+631 TGGGDEPSSLYVNG

-665 NDCGSIKSVV
+665 NDCGSIRTVV

-703 SIGSY
+703 TIGMG
-708 AFSSSKLMEF
+708 AF
-718 TSWNPVPPANSGIG
+718 TSEKLAEFICWNPVPPAGSGLLSYTG
-732 YHSDDFTVYVPAGS
+732 PVYVPAGS
-746 VDAYKN
+746 VEAYK
-752 SEAWRYFNIKPIG
+752 SAEDWRYYNIKAIG
-765 EGGVEEIGGDG
+765 DGGVEEIDGGE

-790 ADDDDVVEV
+790 ADDDAVVEV
-799 YDLSGRRVYAGVAAE
+799 YDLSGRRVYAGAAAE

-827 AGQAFKMAV
+827 AGQAFKMAI

>member
-1 MRICG
+1 MKRCFIKH
-6 NMNRFF
+6 
-12 MRPLLAA
+12 LLAA
-19 AALLTASTATADY
+19 AALLSASAARADW
-32 FYDSQGIQYG
+32 FSYDGLYYD
-42 TLDETTCEVQN
+42 TLDETTCEV
-53 PRGYSSDSSYSG
+53 SDNKWHSG
-65 NISIPE
+65 TASIPE
-71 QVTNNGKTYTVTQIG
+71 QVTNPLDGKVYTVTQIG
-86 RHAFYGAKNLDGVVV
+86 KRAFYEAKDLTGVRI

-240 FYSSPLAFNHGWL
+240 FYSSPLAFNHGWR
-253 HVGGA
+253 HIGGA
-258 DAVYDIVIPDGV
+258 DATYDIVIPDGV
-270 TKINSYAFAGARL
+270 TKISAFAFAGAKL
-283 NSVTVPSGVTEIG
+283 NSVTVPSGVTGIG

-305 DFQTVHLPEGL
+305 DFQTVYLPDGL
-316 QSIGYGAFANSTL
+316 QKIGYGAFRNSTL
-329 KRIEIPESVTYL
+329 KSIEIPESVTSL
-341 GSNMFFRCNELEE
+341 GYSMFLKCPELEE
-354 VIINAQITSVEEYS
+354 VVINAQITSLEEHS
-368 FYQCGNLR
+368 FVDCSNLR

-385 IIHDWA
+385 IIQDYV
-391 FSSCISLQSIDIPE
+391 FGGCSSLQSIDIPD
-405 GVTEI
+405 GVQEI
-410 GDVAFSGYGFTSVI
+410 GNSAFGGCGLTSVI
-424 IPNSVRTLGAGCF
+424 IPNSVRTLGTWCF
-437 QGSKLT
+437 SCDLT

-452 EIPDDCFSG
+452 EIPDGCFAGSG
-461 SELTSVTLPDNVTS
+461 LTSVTLPDNVTS

-481 GGCASLAEV
+481 ARCASLAEV

-496 KQISDRCFQNS
+496 KQIKDKCFAES
-507 GLKSIS
+507 GLKSVS
-513 LPSRLSSIGVEAF
+513 LPSNVTSIGVEAF
-526 SDCASL
+526 ANCASL
-532 TTADL
+532 ATVDF
-537 GTGLREIPE
+537 GSGIREIPE
-546 KCFQNSGIVTI
+546 NCFRSSGLTEI
-557 TLPENITTVG
+557 TLPESVTNVG
-567 EEAFS
+567 EWAFAGCVS
-572 LCLSMR
+572 LR
-578 SVTVLGPKN
+578 SLTVCGPKT
-587 FEAYA
+587 FDESA
-592 FFTDNYLERDRQGL
+592 FNIYKTTTDYI
-606 NVYIDDLTDWC
+606 NVYIDDLADWC
-617 ERTTFANKYASPFY
+617 ERSTFANQYSCPFVA
-631 TGGGDVPSSLYVNG
+631 GGNEGKLSSLYLNG

-652 IPDGM
+652 IPDG
-657 VKINDYTF
+657 VVRVSDYSF
-665 NDCGSIKSVV
+665 YNCGSIKTVV
-675 VPDGVVSIG
+675 VPDGVMAIG
-684 TYAFSCPEMA
+684 EYAFYCPEMT
-694 KATIGKNVN
+694 KVTLGNTVSIIGI
-703 SIGSY
+703 S
-708 AFSSSKLMEF
+708 AFYSGNLTEF
-718 TSWNPVPPANSGIG
+718 ICYNPVPPANSGLN
-732 YHSDDFTVYVPAGS
+732 YYDDFTVYVPAGS

-819 GGVYIVKV
+819 GGVYVVKV
-827 AGQAFKMAV
+827 AGQAFKMAI

>member
-1 MRICG
+1 MKRCFIKH
-6 NMNRFF
+6 
-12 MRPLLAA
+12 LLAA
-19 AALLTASTATADY
+19 AALLSASAARADW
-32 FYDSQGIQYG
+32 FSYDGLYYD
-42 TLDETTCEVQN
+42 TLDETTCEV
-53 PRGYSSDSSYSG
+53 SDNKWHSG
-65 NISIPE
+65 TASIPE
-71 QVTNNGKTYTVTQIG
+71 QVTNPLDGKTYIVTQIG
-86 RHAFYGAKNLDGVVV
+86 KRAFYEAKDLTGVRI

-196 CHNLFQVTIGSGVKT
+196 CHNLFILEKYNGPGGEVVIPDGITGIGHNAFYGR
-211 IGDDAF
+211 DDL
-217 GETGVENLYIDNLE
+217 TGI
-231 QWCNIDFGT
+231 I
-240 FYSSPLAFNHGWL
+240 
-253 HVGGA
+253 
-258 DAVYDIVIPDGV
+258 IPDGV

-354 VIINAQITSVEEYS
+354 AIINAQITSVEEYS

-513 LPSRLSSIGVEAF
+513 IPSNVTSIGVEAF
-526 SDCASL
+526 AGCASL
-532 TTADL
+532 ETVDL
-537 GTGLREIPE
+537 STRLREIPE
-546 KCFQNSGIVTI
+546 KCFQNSGLVTI

-617 ERTTFANKYASPFY
+617 ERSTFANEYACPFY
-631 TGGGDVPSSLYVNG
+631 TGGGDGPSSLYVNG

-684 TYAFSCPEMA
+684 TYAFSCPELT

-703 SIGSY
+703 TIGMG
-708 AFSSSKLMEF
+708 AFTSEKLAEF
-718 TSWNPVPPANSGIG
+718 ISWNPVPPTGSGIG

-746 VDAYKN
+746 VDAYK
-752 SEAWRYFNIKPIG
+752 SAEDWRYYNIKAIG
-765 EGGVEEIGGDG
+765 DGGVEEIGGG
-776 VSVSVVDGRIVVSG
+776 EVSVSVVDGRIVVSG
-790 ADDDDVVEV
+790 ADDDAVVEV

-827 AGQAFKMAV
+827 AGQAFKMAI

>member
-12 MRPLLAA
+12 MKPLLTA
-19 AALLTASTATADY
+19 AALLTATTAEA
-32 FYDSQGIQYG
+32 FRVQGIEYSP
-42 TLDETTCEVQN
+42 LDETTCEVYTDSWTGN
-53 PRGYSSDSSYSG
+53 SSYSG

-71 QVTNNGKTYTVTQIG
+71 QVTDTYSGKTYTVTQIG
-86 RHAFYGAKNLDGVVV
+86 KRAFYGAKKLVEVHI
-101 PKTVTVIYDNAFYG
+101 PKTVTVVYDNAFTG
-115 SGVEWITIEDG
+115 SNVATVRFEDG
-126 ENPIEFKT
+126 EEPVEFK
-134 GGSSMTRVFDDVPVK
+134 SSVSGDMTRVFDEVPVK
-149 NAYIGRDFIFPGGPS
+149 NAYIGRDFILPGGL
-164 WKTNPPFSWNDAL
+164 WKYNPPFSWNDDL

-187 SIPSCSFNE
+187 SLPSCAFQV
-196 CHNLFQVTIGSGVKT
+196 CPNLIQVTIGSGLKT

-217 GETGVENLYIDNLE
+217 DETGVQNLYIDNLE

-240 FYSSPLAFNHGWL
+240 VYSNPLAFNQGWL

-258 DAVYDIVIPDGV
+258 DATYDIVIPDGV
-270 TKINSYAFAGARL
+270 TKISSYAFAGAKL
-283 NSVTVPSGVTEIG
+283 NTVTVPSGVTEIG
-296 EEAFAECWG
+296 DEAFAYCWG
-305 DFQTVHLPEGL
+305 DFQTVNLPDGL
-316 QSIGYGAFANSTL
+316 KSIGYAAFHTSSLQA
-329 KRIEIPESVTYL
+329 IEIPESVTSL
-341 GSNMFFRCNELEE
+341 GNNLCINSKELRE
-354 VIINAQITSVEEYS
+354 VRINANITTLGEYS
-368 FYQCGNLR
+368 FHNCAGLQ
-376 TVVLPPTLR
+376 TVTLPPTLR
-385 IIHDWA
+385 VIQDWA
-391 FSSCISLQSIDIPE
+391 FNGCNLQSIDIPE
-405 GVTEI
+405 GVQEI
-410 GDVAFSGYGFTSVI
+410 GEVAFSGGDFTSLT
-424 IPNSVRTLGAGCF
+424 IPNSVITMGEGCF
-437 QGSKLT
+437 GGCDKLVSLTIGSGLT
-443 SVVIGTGLS
+443 
-452 EIPDDCFSG
+452 EIPARCFSRAAIP
-461 SELTSVTLPDNVTS
+461 SVTLPDNITS

-481 GGCASLAEV
+481 AECASLAEV

-513 LPSRLSSIGVEAF
+513 IPSNVTSIGVEAF
-526 SDCASL
+526 AGCASL
-532 TTADL
+532 ETVDL
-537 GTGLREIPE
+537 STRLREIPE
-546 KCFQNSGIVTI
+546 KCFQNSGLVSI

-617 ERTTFANKYASPFY
+617 ERSTFANEYACPFY
-631 TGGGDVPSSLYVNG
+631 TGGGDEPSSLYVNG

-665 NDCGSIKSVV
+665 NDCGSIRTVV

-703 SIGSY
+703 TIGMG
-708 AFSSSKLMEF
+708 AF
-718 TSWNPVPPANSGIG
+718 TSEKLAEFICWNPVPPAGSGLLSYTG
-732 YHSDDFTVYVPAGS
+732 PVYVPAGS
-746 VDAYKN
+746 VEAYK
-752 SEAWRYFNIKPIG
+752 SAEDWRYYNIKAIG
-765 EGGVEEIGGDG
+765 DGGVEEIDGGE

-790 ADDDDVVEV
+790 ADDDAVVEV
-799 YDLSGRRVYAGVAAE
+799 YDLSGRRVYAGAAAE

-827 AGQAFKMAV
+827 AGQAFKMAI

>member
-19 AALLTASTATADY
+19 AALLTASTVEAG
-32 FYDSQGIQYG
+32 FFWVGGIQYV
-42 TLDETTCEVQN
+42 TLDETTCEVGEN
-53 PRGYSSDSSYSG
+53 EFFSG
-65 NISIPE
+65 SARIPE
-71 QVTNNGKTYTVTQIG
+71 QVTYNGNTYTVTQIG
-86 RHAFYGAKNLDGVVV
+86 KRAFYEAKDLTGVRI

-187 SIPSCSFNE
+187 SILSCSFNE

-354 VIINAQITSVEEYS
+354 AIINAQITSVEEYS

-513 LPSRLSSIGVEAF
+513 IPSNVTSIGVEAF
-526 SDCASL
+526 AGCASL
-532 TTADL
+532 ETVDL
-537 GTGLREIPE
+537 STRLREIPE
-546 KCFQNSGIVTI
+546 KCFQNSGLVSI

-617 ERTTFANKYASPFY
+617 ERSTFANEYACPFY
-631 TGGGDVPSSLYVNG
+631 TGGGDEPSSLYVNG

-665 NDCGSIKSVV
+665 NDCGSIRTVV

-703 SIGSY
+703 TIGMG
-708 AFSSSKLMEF
+708 AF
-718 TSWNPVPPANSGIG
+718 TSEKLAEFICWNPVPPAGSGLLSYTG
-732 YHSDDFTVYVPAGS
+732 PVYVPAGS
-746 VDAYKN
+746 VEAYK
-752 SEAWRYFNIKPIG
+752 SAEDWRYYNIKAIG
-765 EGGVEEIGGDG
+765 DGGVEEIDGGE

-799 YDLSGRRVYAGVAAE
+799 YDLSGRRVYAGAAAE

-819 GGVYIVKV
+819 GGVYVVKV
-827 AGQAFKMAV
+827 AGQAFKMAI

>member
-1 MRICG
+1 
-6 NMNRFF
+6 

-19 AALLTASTATADY
+19 AALLTASTVEAG
-32 FYDSQGIQYG
+32 FFWVGGIQYV
-42 TLDETTCEVQN
+42 TLDETTCEVGEN
-53 PRGYSSDSSYSG
+53 EFFSG
-65 NISIPE
+65 SARIPE
-71 QVTNNGKTYTVTQIG
+71 QVTYNGNTYTVTQIG
-86 RHAFYGAKNLDGVVV
+86 KRAFYEAKDLTGVRI

-354 VIINAQITSVEEYS
+354 AIINAQITSVEEYS

-546 KCFQNSGIVTI
+546 KCFQNSGLVTI

-572 LCLSMR
+572 LCLSIR

-703 SIGSY
+703 TIGMG
-708 AFSSSKLMEF
+708 AF
-718 TSWNPVPPANSGIG
+718 TSEKLAEFICWNPVPPAGSGLLSYTG
-732 YHSDDFTVYVPAGS
+732 PVYVPAGS
-746 VDAYKN
+746 VDAYK
-752 SEAWRYFNIKPIG
+752 SAEDWRYYNIKAIG
-765 EGGVEEIGGDG
+765 DGGVEEIDGGE

-790 ADDDDVVEV
+790 ADDDAVVEV
-799 YDLSGRRVYAGVAAE
+799 YDLSGRRVYAGAA
-814 IPLTD
+814 
-819 GGVYIVKV
+819 
-827 AGQAFKMAV
+827 A

>member
-19 AALLTASTATADY
+19 AALLTASTVEAG
-32 FYDSQGIQYG
+32 FFWVGGIQYV
-42 TLDETTCEVQN
+42 TLDETTCEVGEN
-53 PRGYSSDSSYSG
+53 EFFSG
-65 NISIPE
+65 SARIPE
-71 QVTNNGKTYTVTQIG
+71 QVTYNGNTYTVTQIG
-86 RHAFYGAKNLDGVVV
+86 KRAFYEAKDLTGVRI

-126 ENPIEFKT
+126 ENPIGFKT

-354 VIINAQITSVEEYS
+354 AIINAQITSVEEYS

-385 IIHDWA
+385 IIHDWT

-496 KQISDRCFQNS
+496 KQIKDKCFAES
-507 GLKSIS
+507 GLKSVS
-513 LPSRLSSIGVEAF
+513 LPSNVTSIGVEAF
-526 SDCASL
+526 AGCASL
-532 TTADL
+532 ETVDL
-537 GTGLREIPE
+537 STRLREIPE
-546 KCFQNSGIVTI
+546 KCFQNSGLVTI

-567 EEAFS
+567 EAAFS
-572 LCLSMR
+572 KCFSMR

-592 FFTDNYLERDRQGL
+592 FFTNNYSESDRQGL
-606 NVYIDDLTDWC
+606 NVYIDDLADWC
-617 ERTTFANKYASPFY
+617 ERTTFANEYASPFY
-631 TGGGDVPSSLYVNG
+631 TWYGNEHQSLYLDG

-652 IPDGM
+652 IPDGV

-684 TYAFSCPEMA
+684 AYAFSCPEMA

-703 SIGSY
+703 TIGMG
-708 AFSSSKLMEF
+708 AF
-718 TSWNPVPPANSGIG
+718 TSEKLAEFICWNPVPPAGSGLLSYTG
-732 YHSDDFTVYVPAGS
+732 PVYVPAGS
-746 VDAYKN
+746 VEVYK
-752 SEAWRYFNIKPIG
+752 SAEDWRYYNIKAIG
-765 EGGVEEIGGDG
+765 DGGVEEIDGGEVL
-776 VSVSVVDGRIVVSG
+776 VSAVDGRIVVSG
-790 ADDDDVVEV
+790 ADDDAVVEV
-799 YDLSGRRVYAGVAAE
+799 YDLSGRRVYAGAAAE

-819 GGVYIVKV
+819 GGVYVVKV
-827 AGQAFKMAV
+827 AGQAFKMAI

>member
-1 MRICG
+1 MKRCFIKH
-6 NMNRFF
+6 
-12 MRPLLAA
+12 LLAA
-19 AALLTASTATADY
+19 AALLSASAARADW
-32 FYDSQGIQYG
+32 FSYDGLYYD
-42 TLDETTCEVQN
+42 TLDETTCEV
-53 PRGYSSDSSYSG
+53 SDNKWHSG
-65 NISIPE
+65 TASIPE
-71 QVTNNGKTYTVTQIG
+71 QVTNPLDGKTYIVTQIG
-86 RHAFYGAKNLDGVVV
+86 KRAFYEAKDLTGVRI

-164 WKTNPPFSWNDAL
+164 WKTNPPLSWNDAL

-217 GETGVENLYIDNLE
+217 GETGVENLYIDYLE

-240 FYSSPLAFNHGWL
+240 FYSSPLAFNQGWL

-258 DAVYDIVIPDGV
+258 DPTYDIVIPDGV
-270 TKINSYAFAGARL
+270 TKISSYAFAGAKL
-283 NSVTVPSGVTEIG
+283 NTVTVPSGVTEIG
-296 EEAFAECWG
+296 DEAFAYCWG
-305 DFQTVHLPEGL
+305 DFQTVNLPDGL
-316 QSIGYGAFANSTL
+316 KSIGYAAFHTSSLQA
-329 KRIEIPESVTYL
+329 IEIPESVTSL
-341 GSNMFFRCNELEE
+341 GNNLCINSKELRE
-354 VIINAQITSVEEYS
+354 VRINANITTLGEYS
-368 FYQCGNLR
+368 FHNCAGLQ
-376 TVVLPPTLR
+376 TVTLPPTLR
-385 IIHDWA
+385 VIQDWA
-391 FSSCISLQSIDIPE
+391 FNGCNLQSIDIPE
-405 GVTEI
+405 GVQEI
-410 GDVAFSGYGFTSVI
+410 GEVAFSGGDFASLT
-424 IPNSVRTLGAGCF
+424 IPNSVITMDEG
-437 QGSKLT
+437 
-443 SVVIGTGLS
+443 
-452 EIPDDCFSG
+452 CFSG
-461 SELTSVTLPDNVTS
+461 CDKLVSLTIGSGLTEIPARCFSRAAISSVTLPDNITS

-481 GGCASLAEV
+481 VDCASLEEV
-490 NIGKGL
+490 TLGKGL

-546 KCFQNSGIVTI
+546 KCFQNSGLVTI

-703 SIGSY
+703 TIGNY

-718 TSWNPVPPANSGIG
+718 TSWNPVPPTNSGIG

-746 VDAYKN
+746 VDAYK
-752 SEAWRYFNIKPIG
+752 SAEDWRYYNIKAIG
-765 EGGVEEIGGDG
+765 DGGVEEIGGG
-776 VSVSVVDGRIVVSG
+776 EVSVSVIDGRIVVSG

-819 GGVYIVKV
+819 GGVYVVKV
-827 AGQAFKMAV
+827 AGQAFKMAI

>member
-1 MRICG
+1 
-6 NMNRFF
+6 MNRFF
-12 MRPLLAA
+12 MKPMLLAA
-19 AALLTASTATADY
+19 ALLLTVPAARASMFSY
-32 FYDSQGIQYG
+32 NGLEYY
-42 TLDETTCEVQN
+42 TLDETTCEVGDN
-53 PRGYSSDSSYSG
+53 RYSSGTVD
-65 NISIPE
+65 IPE
-71 QVTNNGKTYTVTQIG
+71 QVTNPLDGKVYTVTQIG
-86 RHAFYGAKNLDGVVV
+86 KRAFYEAKDLTGVRI

-354 VIINAQITSVEEYS
+354 AIINAQITSVEEYS

-461 SELTSVTLPDNVTS
+461 SELTSVTLPDNITS

-481 GGCASLAEV
+481 AGCASLAEV

-513 LPSRLSSIGVEAF
+513 IPSNVTSIGVEAF
-526 SDCASL
+526 AGCASL
-532 TTADL
+532 ETVDL
-537 GTGLREIPE
+537 STRLREIPE
-546 KCFQNSGIVTI
+546 KCFQNSGLVSI

-592 FFTDNYLERDRQGL
+592 FFTDKYLERDRQGL

-617 ERTTFANKYASPFY
+617 ERSTFANEYACPFY
-631 TGGGDVPSSLYVNG
+631 TGGGDEPSSLYVNG

-665 NDCGSIKSVV
+665 NDCGSIRTVV

-703 SIGSY
+703 TIGMG
-708 AFSSSKLMEF
+708 AF
-718 TSWNPVPPANSGIG
+718 TSEKLAEFICWNPVPPAGSGLLSYTG
-732 YHSDDFTVYVPAGS
+732 PVYVPAGS
-746 VDAYKN
+746 VDAYK
-752 SEAWRYFNIKPIG
+752 SAEDWRYYNIKAIG
-765 EGGVEEIGGDG
+765 DGGVEEIDGGE
-776 VSVSVVDGRIVVSG
+776 VLVSVVDGRIVVSG
-790 ADDDDVVEV
+790 ADDDAVVEV
-799 YDLSGRRVYAGVAAE
+799 YDLSGRRVYAGAAAE

-819 GGVYIVKV
+819 GGVYVVKV
-827 AGQAFKMAV
+827 AGQAFKMAI